1 MLKTAAI
8 VGSVLVITGCA
19 SSLGGFVNRPV
30 AENSIG
36 GVAST
41 VSLAADRRTVIVVTD
56 GVNKSKFCAEPPPDT
71 ATNLK
76 TDLDA
81 SFKAKVKSEQAQANA
96 EGELTVKDKFETSV
110 KVIAERTVAL
120 DAFRTGVYALCQLHL
135 NGALTD
141 KDVRALFE
149 KLLDVFAASQTEKAK
164 KGGQ

>member
-1 MLKTAAI
+1 MFKLIGMLAFVSI
-8 VGSVLVITGCA
+8 LYGCA
-19 SSLGGFVNRPV
+19 STVGGILNRPV
-30 AENSIG
+30 AENSIAG
-36 GVAST
+36 AAST

-81 SFKAKVKSEQAQANA
+81 SLKGEGKSDRVQASGSA
-96 EGELTVKDKFETSV
+96 ELTAKDKFETSV
-110 KVIAERTVAL
+110 KVIAQRTVAL

-141 KDVRALFE
+141 KDVKVLFE
-149 KLLDVFAASQTEKAK
+149 KLLDVFAASQSEQAK
-164 KGGQ
+164 VVAR